1 MIAQGSGLYGV
12 CHTAT
17 EMTQVPEYSTLSEM
31 LKDQMKR
38 RGLTAAE
45 LAERSGVPLSTV
57 NAYLQGQRGKRGI
70 PAERASKLFHAV
82 GVSEEQ
88 VAAASGAF
96 AVGRVFTMN
105 FDAALERAVQEARES
120 VPLPNRLRL
129 RQNEV
134 ERELIEIGAT
144 DQEVADFRRS
154 VRDNPLLAALFR
166 GGAPQRLTNE
176 EMLQLFDGVAEGFKA
191 IITQLVKERTEAK
204 RRG

>member
-1 MIAQGSGLYGV
+1 M
-12 CHTAT
+12 AT

>member
-1 MIAQGSGLYGV
+1 M